1 MHRLPALCLGL
12 LFLFGSVSA
21 QRSFITSGE
30 SWKYRADGVDI
41 GTAWRS
47 LSYKDRS
54 WSSGISPL
62 GFGNGDE
69 ATVVPSGPADNHFIT
84 TYFRKSV
91 YVGDPLAYTS
101 YTVQI
106 KRDDGIVLYLNG
118 VEIYRGNMPL
128 GTVSYSTLASTS
140 VSDDGNVWVA
150 ISLDRASLRT
160 GNNLF
165 AAEVHQS
172 AATSSDL
179 KFDLTFTGNTTAPAT
194 VNEVQYKWAGAL
206 QPTSA
211 TVVAKLTSASSV
223 CRVVVSP
230 NANLSNPMYS
240 PYRTASAS
248 VNYMV
253 KMPVTNL
260 APGTLYYYAIE
271 SNGAVDNSSN
281 DVGTF
286 TTPSAGAFSYRFV
299 VGSCVVSSDH
309 QVYTAMKGKSP
320 LFYMSTGDL
329 HYGNPNSGTDI
340 NVHRSQYE
348 QRILMRE
355 PARYFFNNV
364 PLAYMWDDHDFSG
377 DNSNYYSEGRS
388 NARKAYQEYIPHY
401 SLPAGSGDVPIY
413 QAFTIGRI
421 RFILTDL
428 RSERTTSNIMSARQ
442 KDWFKQE
449 CLQARDQKQIIA
461 WVSGVSFGGTVA
473 DNWGGYKTERTELSD
488 FFRDNQIKN
497 MFILSG
503 DAHMIAIDNGSNH
516 DFSTGSNNPN
526 NYPVFQAAALNN
538 KGSTKGG
545 TYSEGGTFPNPD
557 ATVGQYGVV
566 DVTDNGG
573 SDITI
578 MFTAYRTAGNTTTE
592 SVLTSY
598 TFTRTLGTGT
608 TLAARSLDVDGSVQL
623 AWDVSDST
631 QEYTIA
637 KSADGIEYHDLHTVN
652 TATGSIVDHNATT
665 GWNYYTL
672 YASGK
677 EPVRERIFIKG
688 KVNLQ
693 LAPNPAQG
701 YVTAFLDNIS
711 NVSSAR
717 YILYNMKMKT
727 ELQGDMVLHDGEN
740 TFELDVT
747 PLPAGEYIL
756 NVVLNGREIS
766 EKLIIVK

>member
-299 VGSCVVSSDH
+299 V
-309 QVYTAMKGKSP
+309 
-320 LFYMSTGDL
+320 L
-329 HYGNPNSGTDI
+329 
-340 NVHRSQYE
+340 
-348 QRILMRE
+348 
-355 PARYFFNNV
+355 
-364 PLAYMWDDHDFSG
+364 
-377 DNSNYYSEGRS
+377 
-388 NARKAYQEYIPHY
+388 
-401 SLPAGSGDVPIY
+401 
-413 QAFTIGRI
+413 
-421 RFILTDL
+421 
-428 RSERTTSNIMSARQ
+428 
-442 KDWFKQE
+442 
-449 CLQARDQKQIIA
+449 
-461 WVSGVSFGGTVA
+461 
-473 DNWGGYKTERTELSD
+473 
-488 FFRDNQIKN
+488 
-497 MFILSG
+497 
-503 DAHMIAIDNGSNH
+503 
-516 DFSTGSNNPN
+516 
-526 NYPVFQAAALNN
+526 
-538 KGSTKGG
+538 
-545 TYSEGGTFPNPD
+545 
-557 ATVGQYGVV
+557 
-566 DVTDNGG
+566 
-573 SDITI
+573 
-578 MFTAYRTAGNTTTE
+578 
-592 SVLTSY
+592 
-598 TFTRTLGTGT
+598 
-608 TLAARSLDVDGSVQL
+608 
-623 AWDVSDST
+623 
-631 QEYTIA
+631 
-637 KSADGIEYHDLHTVN
+637 
-652 TATGSIVDHNATT
+652 
-665 GWNYYTL
+665 
-672 YASGK
+672 
-677 EPVRERIFIKG
+677 
-688 KVNLQ
+688 
-693 LAPNPAQG
+693 
-701 YVTAFLDNIS
+701 
-711 NVSSAR
+711 
-717 YILYNMKMKT
+717 
-727 ELQGDMVLHDGEN
+727 
-740 TFELDVT
+740 
-747 PLPAGEYIL
+747 
-756 NVVLNGREIS
+756 
-766 EKLIIVK
+766 